1 MPSPADMPGAGFGP
15 TFIEPTP
22 VPDAIVDDPTPVATA
37 PAEPKAKKDKSAPP
51 WGSDEEFDPEKA
63 WKLIQNLRGETEQYK
78 EYKNKAAPILEEHE
92 RLRRASQTELEQAR
106 EDINAL
112 SAREQAWR
120 SKAVSAE
127 AKSHAATFIDAD
139 AAMALVGDLSN
150 LITEDGI
157 DSDAIAARFEQL
169 AADKPHLVKPD
180 PTPPRFTPNRA
191 QGQSGT
197 GQIPID
203 AQISAA
209 QERGDLMTAIALKQ
223 ARRYNQ

>member
-1 MPSPADMPGAGFGP
+1 MPSPADMPGAAP
-15 TFIEPTP
+15 E
-22 VPDAIVDDPTPVATA
+22 PDAITDDPTPVATA
-37 PAEPKAKKDKSAPP
+37 PAEPKAKKDKAAPP
-51 WGSDEEFDPEKA
+51 WGSDDDFNPEKA
-63 WKLIQNLRGETEQYK
+63 WKLIQNLRSETEQ
-78 EYKNKAAPILEEHE
+78 YKNKAAPILEEHE

-106 EDINAL
+106 EDISAL

-120 SKAVSAE
+120 AKAVASE
-127 AKSHAATFIDAD
+127 AKTHAGTFIDAD
-139 AAMALVGDLSN
+139 AAMALVGDLSH

-169 AADKPHLVKPD
+169 AAEKPHLIKPD

-209 QERGDLMTAIALKQ
+209 QERGDLMQSIALKQ
-223 ARRYNQ
+223 AKRYNQ

>member
-1 MPSPADMPGAGFGP
+1 MPSPADMPGA
-15 TFIEPTP
+15 TP
-22 VPDAIVDDPTPVATA
+22 EPDAIIDDPTPVATV
-37 PAEPKAKKDKSAPP
+37 PAEPEPAKGKKDKAAPP
-51 WGSDEEFDPEKA
+51 WGSDDDFQPDKA
-63 WKLIQNLRGETEQYK
+63 WKLIQNLRAEAEQ
-78 EYKNKAAPILEEHE
+78 YKNKAAPILEEHE

-106 EDINAL
+106 EDLNAL

-127 AKSHAATFIDAD
+127 AKSHAAAFIDSD
-139 AAMALVGDLSN
+139 AALALVGDLSH
-150 LITEDGI
+150 LITDDGI
-157 DSDAIAARFEQL
+157 DTDAIAARFEQL
-169 AADKPHLVKPD
+169 AADKPHLIKPD
-180 PTPPRFTPNRA
+180 PTPPRFTPNRS